1 MNAGRAG
8 LAMRVLRAAFGLYAW
23 LVFVVCVLAGLLA
36 SLLVP
41 MADLRHKLNA
51 GASRAIFILSG
62 VPPEIHGREHIP
74 DGDAVVVANHASY
87 VDGFLLKGYLPAR
100 FAFVIKGEIRKIPV
114 AHFLFRRAGSKF
126 VERHEVGAS
135 SRDARSIVKAAQSGQ
150 SFAFFP
156 EGTFHHS
163 PGVARFRPG
172 AFVAAIRG
180 RLPVVPIAIS
190 RTREMMPSGRNWP
203 WPVRPRIDIL
213 PPIDP
218 DDPAFG
224 DHRVL
229 AELARQRILDVLGE
243 PDLCKVA
250 ADNLNE
256 G

>member
-8 LAMRVLRAAFGLYAW
+8 AVRSALRAAYGLYAW
-23 LVFVVCVLAGLLA
+23 LVFALCVLAGLLA

-41 MADLRHKLNA
+41 VADWRHKLNA
-51 GASRAIFILSG
+51 GASRAIFILGG
-62 VPPEIHGREHIP
+62 VPPEIHGRENVP
-74 DGDAVVVANHASY
+74 AGDAVVVANHASY

-100 FAFVIKGEIRKIPV
+100 FAFVIKGEVRKIPI

-126 VERHEVGAS
+126 VERHEAGAS
-135 SRDARSIVKAAQSGQ
+135 SRDARRIVKAAQSGQ

-156 EGTFHHS
+156 EGTFHHA
-163 PGVARFRPG
+163 PGIARFRPG

-180 RLPVVPIAIS
+180 GLPIVPIAIS

-213 PPIDP
+213 PPIEP
-218 DDPAFG
+218 SDPAFS
-224 DHRVL
+224 DHRLL
-229 AELARQRILDVLGE
+229 AETARQRILEVLGE

-250 ADNLNE
+250 AEDFN
-256 G
+256 GD